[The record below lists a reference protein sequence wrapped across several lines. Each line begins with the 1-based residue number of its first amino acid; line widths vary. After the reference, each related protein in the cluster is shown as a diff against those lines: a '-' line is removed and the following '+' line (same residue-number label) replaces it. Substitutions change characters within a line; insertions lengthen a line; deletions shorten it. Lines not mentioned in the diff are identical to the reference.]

1 MTYYAD
7 NKKYEIEEAP
17 KTKYPRRFFYKRR
30 YKKGDHVIILCNE
43 VLGHK
48 TVCGQNV
55 EGLTGYI
62 YEKRPGRKYAV
73 MLDNILFNGREIGFE
88 LKAKGLKY
96 CKWKTKF

>member
-1 MTYYAD
+1 MTFYYD
-7 NKKYEIEEAP
+7 NNPVEIVKPP

-48 TVCGQNV
+48 TIYGQNV
-55 EGLTGYI
+55 KGLAGYI
-62 YEKRPGRKYAV
+62 YGKRPGRKYAV
-73 MLDNILFNGREIGFE
+73 MLDDFFLNGREIGFE

-96 CKWKTKF
+96 CK